1 MKILI
6 VDDDPLSGMLAAAI
20 LEAGGHECQR
30 VEGEIAALERLS
42 AAPDFELVISDM
54 NMPLLSGLE
63 LFSELR
69 GLGIQTPFI
78 LLTGDDPDLWRAQ
91 APGLADCLIKDA
103 YLEQNL
109 PAAVARF

>member
-6 VDDDPLSGMLAAAI
+6 VDDDPLSGMLAEAI
-20 LEAGGHECQR
+20 LEAEGHDCQL
-30 VEGEIAALERLS
+30 VEGGIAALEVLS
-42 AAPDFELVISDM
+42 AAPAFELVISDM

-63 LFSELR
+63 LYSELR

-78 LLTGDDPDLWRAQ
+78 LLTGNDPAPLRAQ

-109 PAAVARF
+109 PAAVARL